1 MAINPLEVTD
11 RIKDYYLRYLRTIF
25 PIQDEDLALK
35 FREAL
40 EAEQLVKGPYLEA
53 TPGYR
58 PGKSV
63 AELVEEG
70 ILHPGFKGLHD
81 EECFPIHRP
90 LYLHQE
96 KAVRKVVSG
105 GRNLVIATGTGS
117 GKTEAFLI
125 PILDH
130 LFREREAGSLGP
142 GVRALLLYPM
152 NALAND
158 QIKRL
163 RQVLSKAPEFTFGR
177 YIGQTPHTSK
187 EAEGNFQEMFPGETR
202 IPNELISREEMLE
215 SPPHILLTNYAML
228 EYLLIRPREHV
239 FFSDTWGRTW
249 KFLVLDE
256 AHVYSG
262 AKGTEMGYLIRRLK
276 ERVADGERGRLR
288 CIATSATLGGGT
300 EDISAISD
308 FASQLFD
315 EHFSHDAGYEGEPD
329 VVEAALEEHDALRH
343 GGGAEG
349 WEPDPGFYFQLRD
362 MVENARPS
370 LGPLLDRADIP
381 PAVRVEMEKVLPASG
396 MGGSGGLDMRD
407 MDGLLY
413 VLLCRDARLGRLR
426 EALLERP
433 LDVKEA
439 ASLAFP
445 GEEDALP
452 ALAALVELACRAK
465 GERRLLPARYHLFVR
480 AVEGAYVSFSS
491 ASHVFLRR
499 HRTYEEDGESWRAF
513 ELAVCENCGSHFLV
527 GKVEGVGDSL
537 SLEEAPVYD
546 LGDDEEEKASFFYPL
561 PESYTVEID
570 EDEILEGDL
579 PPSRDERLLCLRCGA
594 LSPEGTS
601 VIPGC
606 SCADS
611 SSRMQKGILLEKDS
625 KVRDFCPRCSAPV
638 TSLRRF
644 VSRQDPTC
652 AVLGTAFYQSIAVK
666 HENRIAE
673 HEPTIEAEL
682 AASQDED
689 WSVDFVADGK
699 GYEKQASEPHFTPSR
714 LLAFSDNRQD
724 AAFFACFFEESYLRF
739 LRRRLIA
746 MTVRRFA
753 EEMMEDPWA
762 LEDLAE
768 QVYLLADERRIFP
781 EGLSQRS
788 KKLEAHKWV
797 MAELLRVERRN
808 NLEEL
813 GLLAFDYDFRNR
825 ISPPQPLMRGLG
837 LDEVQALD
845 LICVL
850 LNTMREQGA
859 VRFPEGVDPKD
870 EYFRPKNRRCF
881 FRLRHA
887 NHKKNIFA
895 WVPSPGRSNKRLD
908 FLMRVMEKSCGQADE
923 GSCRDILEKIW
934 EHIIAKEDGLFMS
947 EGYVR
952 RDLESGEGPV
962 FRLSYRIFRVA
973 PGRMDGQQRWF
984 RCDRCQKL
992 TTHNVLGLCPSTFR
1006 CTGRLETCDPHRE
1019 LAENH
1024 YYRLYHELKP
1034 LPMKVEEHTAQ
1045 LKARRAGE
1053 LQQQFMRGN
1062 IQVLSCSTTFELG
1075 VDVGELEA
1083 AFLRN
1088 VPPRPSNYVQR
1099 AGRAGRRASS
1109 VAYILTYAPLRSH
1122 DLYYFRE
1129 PLEMIA
1135 GKIKPP
1141 VFYLENEKIARRH
1154 LHSFVLAS
1162 FLRHNRGYY
1171 GNGQVKDFFGMD
1183 GEGVGLDALRSYL
1196 EEKGG
1201 ELEERLRLIFQGDL
1215 SAELGLED
1223 GSWTECLAGED
1234 GALTTL
1240 ALEIRRD
1247 IETLNRIYEERAK
1260 KQGKVDRISML
1271 MRTLREEKL
1280 IDRLAKGGVIPKY
1293 GFPVDVVELRLL
1305 GESDVAKHV
1314 ELQRDLRIAIAE
1326 YAPGSRIVAG
1336 GWEIGSYAIKRV
1348 PDKEWEAF
1356 HYAICDKCGMLHR
1369 RRKEESE
1376 KNPFEKCE
1384 SCEKELHP
1392 GRGSR
1397 LKGIYLIPRF
1407 GFLSSVEEGFR
1418 RPGLKR
1424 PPRRHTTQVFFLP
1437 DNFHEESHFTLELE
1451 GGKAR
1456 LRATYVPR
1464 SRLAVLNNT
1473 AYKVCGVC
1481 GYAVPEGEKIKDK
1494 HTTAY
1499 GYECAGTL
1507 LKYKLGHEFLTD
1519 VAYIEVETGPRPRE
1533 VWLSFLYALLEGA
1546 SRGLGV
1552 ERSDLDG
1559 CLYPRT
1565 SVRGRPAVIL
1575 FDNVPGGAGHCRQ
1588 LATKDKED
1596 LLLLSLREGKR
1607 MVEACGCSPES
1618 SCYGCLRDY
1627 SNQLYHVHLSRRSAL
1642 DIFALLGL

>member
-1 MAINPLEVTD
+1 MAINPLEVTN
-11 RIKDYYLRYLRTIF
+11 RIKDYYLRYLRTMF
-25 PIQDEDLALK
+25 PIQDKDMALK

-40 EAEQLVKGPYLEA
+40 EAGQLIKGPYLEA

-58 PGKSV
+58 SGKSV
-63 AELVEEG
+63 DELVDEE
-70 ILHPGFKGLHD
+70 ILHPGFKSLHD
-81 EECFPIHRP
+81 EECFPIDRP

-96 KAVRKVVSG
+96 RAVRKVVAG

-163 RQVLSKAPEFTFGR
+163 RQALSKAPDLTFGR
-177 YIGQTPHTSK
+177 YIGQTPYKSK
-187 EAEGNFQEMFPGETR
+187 EAEGNFQEMFPGEQR

-239 FFSDTWGRTW
+239 FFSDTWGQTW

-276 ERVADGERGRLR
+276 ERVAGGERGRLR

-300 EDISAISD
+300 EDLSAIAD

-315 EHFSHDAGYEGEPD
+315 EDFASPAEDGGEPD
-329 VVEAALEEHDALRH
+329 VVEAALEEHDTLRH
-343 GGGAEG
+343 GDGAER
-349 WEPDPGFYFQLRD
+349 WEPDPGFYFQLRE
-362 MVENARPS
+362 MVESARPS
-370 LGPLLDRADIP
+370 MEPLLGRPDIP
-381 PAVRVEMEKVLPASG
+381 PTLREELEEALSDLG
-396 MGGSGGLDMRD
+396 MHGSGSLNVRD
-407 MDGLLY
+407 MDKLLY
-413 VLLCRDARLGRLR
+413 VLLYRDTRLGRLR

-445 GEEDALP
+445 GEEDALT

-465 GERRLLPARYHLFVR
+465 GKRRLLPARYHLFVR

-491 ASHVFLRR
+491 TSRVFLRR
-499 HRTYEEDGESWRAF
+499 HRTYYENGERWRAF

-527 GKVEGVGDSL
+527 GKVEKKEASL
-537 SLEEAPVYD
+537 SFEEATVYD
-546 LGDDEEEKASFFYPL
+546 LGNDEEEKASLFYPL
-561 PESYTVEID
+561 PEVYNMDID
-570 EDEILEGDL
+570 EDEISEGDL
-579 PPSRDERLLCLRCGA
+579 SWDERLLCLKCGA
-594 LSPEGTS
+594 ISSSGARE
-601 VIPGC
+601 IQEC
-606 SCADS
+606 ACADIS
-611 SSRMQKGILLEKDS
+611 PRKLKGILFEKDS
-625 KVRDFCPRCSAPV
+625 KAKGFCPRCSAPA

-644 VSRQDPTC
+644 ISRQDPTC
-652 AVLGTAFYQSIAVK
+652 AVLGTAFYQSMAVE
-666 HENRIAE
+666 HENRVAGY
-673 HEPTIEAEL
+673 EPTIEVGS

-689 WSVDFVADGK
+689 WSVDFVSGGEDYGK
-699 GYEKQASEPHFTPSR
+699 PPSEPHFTPSR

-746 MTVRRFA
+746 MTVQKFA
-753 EEMMEDPWA
+753 EEMVDDPWS
-762 LEDLAE
+762 LEDLVK
-768 QVYLLADERRIFP
+768 QVYIVADERRLFP
-781 EGLSQRS
+781 GEMSQRS
-788 KKLEAHKWV
+788 KKLEAYKWV
-797 MAELLRVERRN
+797 MAELLHVERRN

-813 GLLAFDYDFRNR
+813 GILAFDYDFRKEM
-825 ISPPQPLMRGLG
+825 SPPAPLMNGLN
-837 LDEVQALD
+837 LDKEQALD
-845 LICVL
+845 LMCVL
-850 LNTMREQGA
+850 LNSMREQGA
-859 VRFPEGVDPKD
+859 VRFPEGVDQKD
-870 EYFRPKNRRCF
+870 EYFRPKNRECF
-881 FRLRHA
+881 FRLCQTNDKR
-887 NHKKNIFA
+887 NIFA
-895 WVPSPGRSNKRLD
+895 WVPSPRRSNKRLD
-908 FLMRVMEKSCGQADE
+908 FLVRVMENSCGQADE
-923 GSCRDILEKIW
+923 GLCRDILKKIW
-934 EHIIAKEDGLFMS
+934 ENIIAKDAGPFMNK
-947 EGYVR
+947 GYV
-952 RDLESGEGPV
+952 DHYSLKGEGPV
-962 FRLSYRIFRVA
+962 FRLKSTVFRVT
-973 PGRMDGQQRWF
+973 PGGVDGQQRWF
-984 RCDRCQKL
+984 RCNRCQKI
-992 TTHNVLGLCPSTFR
+992 TTYNVLGLCPSTYR
-1006 CTGRLETCDPHRE
+1006 CPGRLEPSDPHRE

-1024 YYRLYHELKP
+1024 YYRLYHELRP

-1045 LKARRAGE
+1045 LRAHRAGE

-1088 VPPRPSNYVQR
+1088 VPPKPSNYVQR
-1099 AGRAGRRASS
+1099 AGRAGRRTSS
-1109 VAYILTYAPLRSH
+1109 AAYILTYATLRSH

-1135 GKIKPP
+1135 GNIKPP
-1141 VFYLENEKIARRH
+1141 IFYLENEKIARRH
-1154 LHSFVLAS
+1154 LHSFVIAS
-1162 FLRHNRGYY
+1162 FLRQNSVYY
-1171 GNGQVKDFFGMD
+1171 GEGQVKDFFGMN
-1183 GEGVGLDALRSYL
+1183 GEGVGLNALRAYL
-1196 EEKGG
+1196 EEKKG
-1201 ELEERLRLIFQGDL
+1201 ELEERLRLIFRDHL
-1215 SAELGLED
+1215 TAELGLEG
-1223 GSWTECLAGED
+1223 GSWTESLVGED
-1234 GALTTL
+1234 GALTNL
-1240 ALEIRRD
+1240 ALDIRRD
-1247 IETLNRIYEERAK
+1247 IENLNLVREERSKEQKPA
-1260 KQGKVDRISML
+1260 DSI
-1271 MRTLREEKL
+1271 LRLIETFRKESL

-1305 GESDVAKHV
+1305 SKGDVARNV

-1326 YAPGSRIVAG
+1326 YAPGNRIVAG

-1348 PDKEWEAF
+1348 PGKEWETF
-1356 HYAICDKCGMLHR
+1356 HYAICDECGMLHR

-1384 SCEKELHP
+1384 CCDKELRP

-1397 LKGIYLIPRF
+1397 WKGMYLIPRF
-1407 GFLSSVEEGFR
+1407 GFLSSVEKEFR
-1418 RPGLKR
+1418 RPGMKR
-1424 PPRRHTTQVFFLP
+1424 PPRRHTTKVFFLP
-1437 DNFHEESHFTLELE
+1437 DDFHEDSLITLELE
-1451 GGKAR
+1451 SGKAR

-1464 SRLAVLNNT
+1464 SRLAVLNT
-1473 AYKVCGVC
+1473 MGYKVCGVC
-1481 GYAVPEGEKIKDK
+1481 GYAVPADEKIKDK
-1494 HTTAY
+1494 HTMAY
-1499 GYECAGTL
+1499 GNECAAKL

-1519 VAYIEVETGPRPRE
+1519 VAYIELESGLRSRE
-1533 VWLSFLYALLEGA
+1533 AWLSFLYALLEGA

-1559 CLYPRT
+1559 CLYPRA
-1565 SVRGRPAVIL
+1565 SVHGRPAVIL

-1588 LATKDKED
+1588 LVIKED
-1596 LLLLSLREGKR
+1596 LLLLSLQEGKR
-1607 MVEACGCSPES
+1607 LVEACECSPDS

-1627 SNQLYHVHLSRRSAL
+1627 SNQIYHVDLSRRSAL
-1642 DIFALLGL
+1642 DIFSSLGL

>member
-1 MAINPLEVTD
+1 MAVNPLEVTD

-25 PIQDEDLALK
+25 PIQDEELALK

-40 EAEQLVKGPYLEA
+40 EAERLVKGPYLEA

-63 AELVEEG
+63 AELVDEG
-70 ILHPGFKGLHD
+70 VLHPGFKGLHD

-96 KAVRKVVSG
+96 KAVRKVVAG

-163 RQVLSKAPEFTFGR
+163 RQVLSRAPDFTFGR

-187 EAEGNFQEMFPGETR
+187 EAEGNFQEMFPGEKR

-239 FFSDTWGRTW
+239 FFSDVWGRTW

-300 EDISAISD
+300 EDISAIAD

-315 EHFSHDAGYEGEPD
+315 EHFSHDAEYEGEPD
-329 VVEAALEEHDALRH
+329 MVEAALEEHDALRH
-343 GGGAEG
+343 GGGAER
-349 WEPDPGFYFQLRD
+349 WEPDPGFYFQLRE
-362 MVENARPS
+362 MVESTRPS
-370 LGPLLDRADIP
+370 LVPLLGRADIP
-381 PAVRVEMEKVLPASG
+381 PAVRAEMEKAFPALG
-396 MGGSGGLDMRD
+396 MDGSGGLDVRHV
-407 MDGLLY
+407 DGLLY

-491 ASHVFLRR
+491 PGHVFLRR
-499 HRTYEEDGESWRAF
+499 HRTYEENGESWRAF

-527 GKVEGVGDSL
+527 GKVKRIGGSL

-561 PESYTVEID
+561 PEGYDMEID
-570 EDEILEGDL
+570 EDEVLEGDL
-579 PPSRDERLLCLRCGA
+579 PSRRDERLLCLKCGA
-594 LSPEGTS
+594 LSPGGAS
-601 VIPGC
+601 AIPGC

-611 SSRMQKGILLEKDS
+611 SSRMLRGILLEKDS

-652 AVLGTAFYQSIAVK
+652 AVLGTAFYQSTAVE
-666 HENRIAE
+666 HENRVAG
-673 HEPTIEAEL
+673 HEPAMEAEPT
-682 AASQDED
+682 ASQDKD
-689 WSVDFVADGK
+689 WSVDFVSDSEYYGK
-699 GYEKQASEPHFTPSR
+699 PALEPHFMPSR

-739 LRRRLIA
+739 LRRRLIT
-746 MTVRRFA
+746 MTVQRFA
-753 EEMMEDPWA
+753 EEMMEDPWT
-762 LEDLAE
+762 LERFAK
-768 QVYLLADERRIFP
+768 QVYLVADEHRLFP
-781 EGLSQRS
+781 ADLSRWD
-788 KKLEAHKWV
+788 KREEAYKWV

-813 GLLAFDYDFRNR
+813 GILAFDYDFRNWMP
-825 ISPPQPLMRGLG
+825 SPPALMRGLNLG
-837 LDEVQALD
+837 EEQALN

-850 LNTMREQGA
+850 LDSMREQGA
-859 VRFPEGVDPKD
+859 VRFPDGVDPRD
-870 EYFRPKNRRCF
+870 EYFRPKNRRCS
-881 FRLRHA
+881 FRLRDA
-887 NHKKNIFA
+887 NNKRNIFA
-895 WVPSPGRSNKRLD
+895 WVPSPGWSNKRLD
-908 FLMRVMEKSCGQADE
+908 FLMRVMEESCGRAE
-923 GSCRDILEKIW
+923 EVLCRNILENIW
-934 EHIIAKEDGLFMS
+934 KNIIIREDGPFMKR
-947 EGYVR
+947 GYVS
-952 RDLESGEGPV
+952 RDLENGEGLV
-962 FRLSYRIFRVA
+962 FRLSPRIFRVT
-973 PGRMDGQQRWF
+973 PGGIDGRQRWF
-984 RCDRCQKL
+984 RCNKCQKI

-1006 CTGRLETCDPHRE
+1006 CTGRLEPCDPHRE

-1024 YYRLYHELKP
+1024 YYRLYHELRP

-1088 VPPRPSNYVQR
+1088 VPPKPSNYVQR

-1154 LHSFVLAS
+1154 LHSFVIAS
-1162 FLRHNRGYY
+1162 FFRQNPGYY
-1171 GNGQVKDFFGMD
+1171 GKGQVKDFFGMD

-1196 EEKGG
+1196 EERGG
-1201 ELEERLRLIFQGDL
+1201 ELEERLRLIFRDHMSVQ
-1215 SAELGLED
+1215 LGLED
-1223 GSWTECLAGED
+1223 GSWAEYLVGED
-1234 GALTTL
+1234 GALATL

-1247 IETLNRIYEERAK
+1247 IENLTRLYEERTK
-1260 KQGKVDRISML
+1260 KQVPADSILRLIK
-1271 MRTLREEKL
+1271 TLRDENL

-1305 GESDVAKHV
+1305 SESDVAKHV

-1356 HYAICDKCGMLHR
+1356 HYAICDECGMLHR

-1376 KNPFEKCE
+1376 ENPFDKCE
-1384 SCEKELHP
+1384 SCGKEFRP

-1397 LKGIYLIPRF
+1397 WKGSYLIPRF
-1407 GFLSSVEEGFR
+1407 GFLGSVEEEFR

-1424 PPRRHTTQVFFLP
+1424 PPRRHTTHVFFLP
-1437 DNFHEESHFTLELE
+1437 DDLLGESHIILELE
-1451 GGKAR
+1451 SGKAR

-1507 LKYKLGHEFLTD
+1507 LRYKLGHEFLTD
-1519 VAYIEVETGPRPRE
+1519 VAYIEVDTGPRPRE
-1533 VWLSFLYALLEGA
+1533 AWLSFLYALLEGA

-1565 SVRGRPAVIL
+1565 SVHGRPAVIL

-1588 LATKDKED
+1588 LATKED
-1596 LLLLSLREGKR
+1596 LLLRSLQEGKR
-1607 MVEACGCSPES
+1607 MVEACECSPES

-1627 SNQLYHVHLSRRSAL
+1627 SNQLYHVQLSRRLAL
-1642 DIFALLGL
+1642 EIFDLLGL